1 MEHCKKHPPVFY
13 TPSFEGA
20 KSYGD
25 FDLSVAIDQNVQ
37 ERGKRVNKIT
47 SIYGRPARQILGFMN
62 DGLALYVNQKKT
74 AAMHGQSGCDCRRKR
89 PLADGKRTRLR
100 RPRNLRSSATSAAEK
115 FSKSDW

>member
-62 DGLALYVNQKKT
+62 DGLALYVNQKKSRGY
-74 AAMHGQSGCDCRRKR
+74 ARSKR
-89 PLADGKRTRLR
+89 LQLPPEASARGRETD
-100 RPRNLRSSATSAAEK
+100 ATSA
-115 FSKSDW
+115 FPKSALIRDICG